1 MCQLVPHGAPLPP
14 PLCDE
19 TQFLGLML
27 PRAHKRGVQPIT
39 PSQESGA
46 GRLVDTLQADPRMA
60 AWPQLV
66 SNRPSCTCLQL
77 PAQGQ
82 PAPASCPP
90 APLQLGASSEGRL
103 GERAP
108 PPPAADMSWRP
119 ADPLRPVSASFGEK
133 IRRCWHLVGWG
144 PSQQLTG
151 RRQRQP
157 QTPAPPLPSGAAER
171 SSPGGVQGPHLG
183 VSVPG
188 GPLPP
193 AWGEVLGG
201 VSGTQPCSFLGADV
215 CCRRCWSWTRPRRH
229 IRALT
234 PSPVCEPGLG
244 AQAEKQTWPPA

>member
-1 MCQLVPHGAPLPP
+1 M
-14 PLCDE
+14 
-19 TQFLGLML
+19 
-27 PRAHKRGVQPIT
+27 
-39 PSQESGA
+39 
-46 GRLVDTLQADPRMA
+46 VDTLQADPRMA

-82 PAPASCPP
+82 PAPPRAHLHRCSWEPPQRDGWGTSTSTSRCRHELASCRSPP
-90 APLQLGASSEGRL
+90 ARIRFLWREDKALLASCGLGPL
-103 GERAP
+103 
-108 PPPAADMSWRP
+108 PAADREAP
-119 ADPLRPVSASFGEK
+119 ERE
-133 IRRCWHLVGWG
+133 
-144 PSQQLTG
+144 
-151 RRQRQP
+151 P

-171 SSPGGVQGPHLG
+171 SSLGGGVQGLHLG

-234 PSPVCEPGLG
+234 PSPRLRG
-244 AQAEKQTWPPA
+244 QAWVRRLRSRRGPPA